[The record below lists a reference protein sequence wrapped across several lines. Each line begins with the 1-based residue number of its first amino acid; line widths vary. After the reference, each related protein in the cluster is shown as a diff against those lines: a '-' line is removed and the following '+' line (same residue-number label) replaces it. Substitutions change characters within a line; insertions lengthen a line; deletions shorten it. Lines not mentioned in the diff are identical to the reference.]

1 MSNDFYAIKGCSG
14 IPKGIVGPGD
24 FYSRIPA
31 GSKNLLNVTMRG
43 NGQRTLQQPVFKAFS
58 DVTLQAGD
66 CIAHFVKMDG
76 HGGIDA
82 EDQVFA
88 LVVPD

>member
-1 MSNDFYAIKGCSG
+1 MSNDFYAIKSCSG
-14 IPKGIVGPGD
+14 MPKGIVGPSD
-24 FYSRIPA
+24 FHFKILA
-31 GSKNLLNVTMRG
+31 GSVNLLNVTMRG
-43 NGQRTLQQPVFKAFS
+43 NGQRTLRQPVFKVFS
-58 DVTLQAGD
+58 DVTLQVGD

-88 LVVPD
+88 LVVPN